1 MRGKNIILII
11 KKGRRG
17 EEKEIE
23 MEKRYSET
31 QSKEIDEAG
40 GGAGRWPRRVGNTH
54 LVWNGLI
61 LESKAE

>member
-23 MEKRYSET
+23 MEKRYSER
-31 QSKEIDEAG
+31 QSKEIDG
-40 GGAGRWPRRVGNTH
+40 GGG
-54 LVWNGLI
+54 
-61 LESKAE
+61 

>member
-23 MEKRYSET
+23 MGKKILGKAKRLMGWGT
-31 QSKEIDEAG
+31 RTPFG
-40 GGAGRWPRRVGNTH
+40 M
-54 LVWNGLI
+54 GLF
-61 LESKAE
+61 

>member
-31 QSKEIDEAG
+31 QSKEIDEG
-40 GGAGRWPRRVGNTH
+40 GRVGGQGGWGTRTSFGM
-54 LVWNGLI
+54 GLF
-61 LESKAE
+61 

>member
-23 MEKRYSET
+23 MEKRY
-31 QSKEIDEAG
+31 QKGKVKRLMG
-40 GGAGRWPRRVGNTH
+40 GGVGGQGGGGGTCTW
-54 LVWNGLI
+54 LGMGLF
-61 LESKAE
+61 